1 VIDVGVV
8 VTALALAVDA
18 FAICVATAVAHPD
31 LPARSMLR
39 LPVVFGVFQG
49 LMPAIGW
56 AGAATLYE
64 WIAAFDHWIAFA
76 MLAVIGLQMI
86 VRGIRGEPDDTTRR
100 DPLRLA
106 VLISLAVATSL
117 DALAAGFGF
126 FALGV
131 PLSSTCVVVG
141 AITTLTCI
149 PALSLGRRLGSRFGR
164 FAEPVAGLVLIGLG
178 VRIVIEHMGAH

>member
-1 VIDVGVV
+1 MIDVGVV
-8 VTALALAVDA
+8 LTALALAVDA
-18 FAICVATAVAHPD
+18 IAICVAAAVAHPS
-31 LPARSMLR
+31 LSVRSMIR

-56 AGAATLYE
+56 ACAATLHE
-64 WIAAFDHWIAFA
+64 WIEAFDHWIAFA
-76 MLAVIGLQMI
+76 LLAVIGLKMI
-86 VRGIRGEPDDTTRR
+86 VHGIRGEVDEATRR

-106 VLISLAVATSL
+106 VLISLAIATSL

-131 PLSSTCVVVG
+131 PLLSTCFVVA

-149 PALSLGRRLGSRFGR
+149 PALGLGRRLGSRFGR
-164 FAEPVAGLVLIGLG
+164 LAEPVAGLVLIGLG
-178 VRIVIEHMGAH
+178 VRIVIEHMAAH